1 MKTAKRIFTILLG
14 IGFLLLVPFI
24 TSGQEQRH
32 DIPLDHAVFRGP
44 ADAPITIIEFLDFQ

>member
-1 MKTAKRIFTILLG
+1 MKKAKGVLTILLG

-24 TSGQEQRH
+24 TSGQEQRY